1 MSDFYYYPLPH
12 PHGLLPASLLSP
24 WHFPSKNT
32 GVGSHSLL
40 HGNPYPGI
48 EHGSPVLQ
56 ADFYYLSHQGS
67 CWRLEVF
74 FKVHS
79 SFGKSIVVMVVELK
93 SLFPFWMSAS
103 TCRSL
108 TVGLRISAAKNF
120 LACVKS
126 FSNSEVLWFP
136 LLRPSGENSAFEG
149 LIWLAYL
156 AISPS

>member
-1 MSDFYYYPLPH
+1 MSDSYYHPLPH

-56 ADFYYLSHQGS
+56 ADCLLSEPPRKLLEAGGLLQSAFLFWEEHS
-67 CWRLEVF
+67 CYGCGTEVLISFLDVSRNYCRL
-74 FKVHS
+74 
-79 SFGKSIVVMVVELK
+79 LK
-93 SLFPFWMSAS
+93 A

-126 FSNSEVLWFP
+126 FSNSEALWFP
-136 LLRPSGENSAFEG
+136 LLRPSGENSLLLKG
-149 LIWLAYL
+149 LYD
-156 AISPS
+156 

>member
-40 HGNPYPGI
+40 HGNSYPGI

-79 SFGKSIVVMVVELK
+79 CFGKSIVVMVVELK
-93 SLFPFWMSAS
+93 SLFPFWMSARTTVGS
-103 TCRSL
+103 WRSL
-108 TVGLRISAAKNF
+108 ADPWLWASESQQQRTSSHVSNLSQTQKFSDFLFYDHQEKTLLLKGL
-120 LACVKS
+120 
-126 FSNSEVLWFP
+126 
-136 LLRPSGENSAFEG
+136 
-149 LIWLAYL
+149 YD
-156 AISPS
+156 